1 MLLLETW
8 NWDYGI
14 FTRGL
19 LFSLLSGLANCVAEI
34 KSCKFENNTAEN
46 YGGSMYITSGVM
58 AQVISVEFEN
68 IDKVDGSRPTIG
80 DIIESR

>member
-1 MLLLETW
+1 MGLWDLYRFLLVWHWFKLS
-8 NWDYGI
+8 
-14 FTRGL
+14 
-19 LFSLLSGLANCVAEI
+19 LFSGLASCVAEI
-34 KSCKFENNTAEN
+34 KNCKFENNTAEN

-58 AQVISVEFEN
+58 AQVISVEFQN

>member
-1 MLLLETW
+1 MMGSLLLPANLPVVLT
-8 NWDYGI
+8 
-14 FTRGL
+14 L
-19 LFSLLSGLANCVAEI
+19 LFLGLASCVAEI
-34 KSCKFENNTAEN
+34 KSCTFENNTAEN

-58 AQVISVEFEN
+58 AQVISVEFQN